1 MIANNILKSSRNK
14 FIAASLGAINNNRSM
29 SIDGVYMNINFFVK
43 F

>member
-1 MIANNILKSSRNK
+1 MIANNILKSSRK
-14 FIAASLGAINNNRSM
+14 FIAASLGAINNRSM

>member
-1 MIANNILKSSRNK
+1 MIANNILKSSRK